1 MRTKNIILATFLVLV
16 ATLSRTVFHVGPN
29 FELVTGA
36 SVLAGL
42 FIKNKKIAVLVPL
55 FTMFI
60 TDSII
65 GNSNIFLFT
74 WSAYALS
81 PFIGS
86 IVRKLRSAKHI
97 VKVVALEAGGLISVI
112 FFFLW
117 TNLGVVIVCNMYP
130 KTLDGVISSYIN
142 GLPFIKPQLVSTIV
156 LLPVLYVATL
166 LISKLA
172 MRLETRLEK
181 KWNVI
186 DRIYVA

>member
-1 MRTKNIILATFLVLV
+1 MRIKNIVLAGFFILI
-16 ATLSRTVFHVGPN
+16 ATLSRTIFHVGPN
-29 FELVTGA
+29 FELVTA
-36 SVLAGL
+36 VSLLAGY

-74 WSAYALS
+74 WSAYALA
-81 PFIGS
+81 PVIGS
-86 IVRKLRSAKHI
+86 VAKKLRGAKKI
-97 VKVVALEAGGLISVI
+97 IKLAALEVGGILSVI
-112 FFFLW
+112 VFFLW

-142 GLPFIKPQLVSTIV
+142 GLPFVKPQLVSTIF

-166 LISKLA
+166 LISKIA
-172 MRLETRLEK
+172 MRFETKLGTK
-181 KWNVI
+181 QIIVDQI
-186 DRIYVA
+186 HTA